1 MSEREARGRARE
13 DLELS
18 PSCSSQHPSHRLSFS
33 PLPLLPKAT
42 APLEPLPTR
51 IMAAFFAPSPPPA
64 FPFATRMA
72 LRWCAGLVRPG
83 PGPQS

>member
-18 PSCSSQHPSHRLSFS
+18 PSCSSHHPSLALSFS